1 MLEKEYLRLKRE
13 FIKVN
18 GLSSDNIYNYLNE
31 NQINVIR
38 KYYEV
43 YTKYLFNR
51 LMGSL
56 RLEVSESK
64 AKKLVELKGTGN
76 WEFAGMV
83 DMLKKGIA
91 TCELGHSIRYVYSA
105 KNTSNDKVLHFG
117 SHCVGDF
124 FDMDEKGVSALIR
137 VKEVMFNELKDMVS
151 IIEQKL
157 FESHYKY
164 DCGELGIIYRNLGIN
179 GIEKMLGMGSL
190 MPIVYDFLRYDLPL
204 PKSLLDELY
213 RNNKTDLIKLLGDS
227 NFLGIEEEKIE
238 KLKKSELT
246 LISEMFKSSEKDI
259 KERILLSK
267 DSKYET
273 DFYNFATIEDLNV
286 AASIWINREDRLNKV
301 YSYFD
306 KMGICKDWVR
316 IYRYM
321 IEKGYKREIP
331 DLYRGVEILVL
342 FEPNISINSGYTMP
356 KKYDYKGYVLHQ
368 NCYDNFDSLIDYM
381 ATREFLMA
389 LKELTS
395 LIEKEEKEAER
406 IKKEREDM
414 MNYLQS
420 NLANEKYAH
429 VPGVNGI
436 IDIVLLKKK
445 SYDSMTENQ
454 RRYVESVYK
463 AMLNLDNPKGRKGV
477 PLEDDETVNRHYKL
491 IEKPEILAKIQRL
504 QSEVSDKLSDFTL
517 NVIENIMKY
526 KNVTDKQIL
535 CINRAYSELILGEK
549 EEVKDMTLNTKKSEN
564 QKWSLADRVD
574 VREKIESLQ
583 KMPYYSDIPSGIR
596 NILENVLKY
605 KTVSEKQIETIEKTY
620 DRYFKK

>member
-18 GLSSDNIYNYLNE
+18 GLSSDNIYNYLNDK
-31 NQINVIR
+31 QINIIR

-56 RLEVSESK
+56 RLEVSENK

-83 DMLKKGIA
+83 DMLKKGVA

-105 KNTSNDKVLHFG
+105 KNTSNDKILHFG

-151 IIEQKL
+151 IKEQNL
-157 FESHYKY
+157 FDSHYKY
-164 DCGELGIIYRNLGIN
+164 DCGELGTIYKGLGIT
-179 GIEKMLGMGSL
+179 GIEKMLEINSL
-190 MPIVYDFLRYDLPL
+190 MPIVYDFLRNDLPL
-204 PKSLLDELY
+204 PKSLLEELY
-213 RNNKTDLIKLLGDS
+213 RNSRTDFIKLLGDS
-227 NFLGIEEEKIE
+227 KFLGIDEDKIE

-246 LISEMFKSSEKDI
+246 LISEMFRNSEKDI
-259 KERILLSK
+259 KERMLLAK
-267 DSKYET
+267 ESKYES
-273 DFYNFATIEDLNV
+273 DFYNFSTIEELNV

-301 YSYFD
+301 YAYFE
-306 KMGICKDWVR
+306 KMGIYKDWVR

-321 IEKGYKREIP
+321 IEKGYKREVP
-331 DLYRGVEILVL
+331 NLYRGIEILVL
-342 FEPNISINSGYTMP
+342 FGRNISINSSSSLP

-395 LIEKEEKEAER
+395 LIEKEEKEAEK

-414 MNYLQS
+414 MNYLQE
-420 NLANEKYAH
+420 NLANNKYAS
-429 VPGVNGI
+429 VPGINGI
-436 IDIVLLKKK
+436 IDIILLKKK
-445 SYDSMTENQ
+445 SYESMTENQ

-463 AMLNLDNPKGRKGV
+463 AMLDIDNPKVKKGI

-549 EEVKDMTLNTKKSEN
+549 EELKDMTMETKKKEN
-564 QKWSLADRVD
+564 QKWSLSDRVD
-574 VREKIESLQ
+574 VKEKIEMLQ
-583 KMPYYSDIPSGIR
+583 KMPCYSDIPSGIR
-596 NILENVLKY
+596 NIFENVIKY
-605 KTVSEKQIETIEKTY
+605 KTVSDRQIETIEKTY